1 MLGKM
6 VHTHAQTGES
16 GQVELEKESR
26 ENRRRKKIT
35 ADRREGEK
43 TRESW
48 WSAKPKMAAY
58 SGTDMGRLASDH
70 THTQT
75 EQRRT
80 KREKEEKRRRGGER

>member
-70 THTQT
+70 THTHT
-75 EQRRT
+75 NRA
-80 KREKEEKRRRGGER
+80 KEDKEGEGGEEEERR